1 MKSTTSTIRVSAE
14 RRHGVVDLTDDLRR
28 AIKDAAVTSGCAV
41 AFCTHTTAALVVNE
55 WEDGVHDDLRTRLES
70 LLPADEYYAHDDMTR
85 RTQNVEDDH
94 ERPNGRAHVSAMLL
108 GGTSHAIPVS
118 GGEPMLGRW
127 QRLFLLELD
136 DPREREILVHV
147 FGD

>member
-1 MKSTTSTIRVSAE
+1 MKSTTSTIRVCAE

-28 AIKDAAVTSGCAV
+28 AIKDAGVTQGCAV
-41 AFCTHTTAALVVNE
+41 AFCSHTTAALVVNE
-55 WEDGVHDDLRTRLES
+55 WEDGVHDDLRARLS
-70 LLPADEYYAHDDMTR
+70 RLLPDGEYYAHDDMER
-85 RTQNVEDDH
+85 RTQNVQEDH

-108 GGTSHAIPVS
+108 GGTSHAIPV
-118 GGEPMLGRW
+118 GDGEPMLGRW

-136 DPREREILVHV
+136 EPRDRDVLVHV